1 MCFLGTK
8 KNGIRD
14 GDKKKVWDAGFSRK
28 KSENKGTPPLPPP
41 HTHFQTLQVG
51 CTQISRRVK
60 LKFIVHLGGVEMLK
74 HCMLGNKVMT
84 GKYYIVLLFHGNC
97 TLRNETIVGTS
108 IYGKTEKMKNSFC
121 VRN

>member
-41 HTHFQTLQVG
+41 THTLSDPASGLYTDITESKIKIYSTFGRSRNVKTLYVG
-51 CTQISRRVK
+51 KQGDDWKILHCSFISRELYFAK
-60 LKFIVHLGGVEMLK
+60 
-74 HCMLGNKVMT
+74 
-84 GKYYIVLLFHGNC
+84 
-97 TLRNETIVGTS
+97 
-108 IYGKTEKMKNSFC
+108 
-121 VRN
+121 